1 MGRTPR
7 QTAAATANDES
18 YYLGC
23 AETLD
28 ELPER
33 VVRYR
38 LSDLTIVY
46 CNVAWAAGH
55 DLRPDEAIGRPLDD
69 ILTRAEL
76 TGLRSQLAR
85 LGPDNPRI
93 ADDTPRAAPNAP
105 GEWVE
110 WVDQYLPGRGSG
122 GPEVLAV
129 GRDVSGRHIAELNLA
144 ASESRFRELADKSS
158 DVVWRFVL
166 EPHPHLDYLS
176 PSVEQ
181 VLGYPPEYFIED
193 FTRFLDILDDDTRA
207 AVDRALDGELLPERM
222 DFHFRHADGS
232 TTIGEMQNTLLRDGL
247 QGVGRD
253 VTELRRLQADLAEL
267 ALHDPLTGLA
277 NRRLFKELL
286 EANLERAR
294 RNGQPLAVAFLD
306 LNDFKFVNDTYGHE
320 AGDTVLCETARRLRA
335 NVRGADNVARV
346 GGDEFVIVYQA
357 SPEGSTHLL
366 DRIDRA
372 LAAPIAV
379 SADVTVECSASIGRA
394 DTNLVGY
401 DADALLAAADTAM
414 YEIKRTRCAQAGP
427 AASAAG

>member
-1 MGRTPR
+1 MGSTSDPR
-7 QTAAATANDES
+7 AAVALTEGPYHVS
-18 YYLGC
+18 L

-33 VVRYR
+33 VIRYR
-38 LSDLTIVY
+38 LSDLTILY

-55 DLRPDEAIGRPLDD
+55 DLEPAEAIGRPLDD
-69 ILTRAEL
+69 LLTEAEL
-76 TGLRSQLAR
+76 TGLRSQLAL

-93 ADDTPRAAPNAP
+93 ADDTPREAPNAP

-110 WVDQYLPGRGSG
+110 WVDQYLPGNGH

-129 GRDVSGRHIAELNLA
+129 GRDVSGRHTAELNLA
-144 ASESRFRELADKSS
+144 ASESRFRELADKSA

-166 EPHPHLDYLS
+166 EPVPHFDYLS
-176 PSVEQ
+176 PSVER

-193 FTRFLDILDDDTRA
+193 FTRFLDILDDDTRD
-207 AVDRALDGELLPERM
+207 AVDRALNGELLPERM
-222 DFHFRHADGS
+222 DFHYRHADGS
-232 TTIGEMQNTLLRDGL
+232 TAIGEMQITVLRGGL
-247 QGVGRD
+247 QGVSRD

-267 ALHDPLTGLA
+267 ALRDPLTGLA

-286 EANLERAR
+286 EADLERAR
-294 RNGQPLAVAFLD
+294 RNGQPLAVAYLD
-306 LNDFKFVNDTYGHE
+306 LNDFKLVNDTYGHE

-335 NVRGADNVARV
+335 NVRGADNVARL

-357 SPEGSTHLL
+357 TPEDATHLL

-372 LAAPIAV
+372 LAAPITV
-379 SADVTVECSASIGRA
+379 SADVTVECSASIGSS

-401 DADALLAAADTAM
+401 DAGALLAAADTAM
-414 YEIKRTRCAQAGP
+414 YEVKRTRREQADAATP
-427 AASAAG
+427 AAG